1 MNTIK
6 NIKYLESE
14 KDQEYENYQEFEK
27 VVNVKDQEY
36 IIKNQETRKR
46 TLKTMREKQRKY
58 FFLYILEKKI
68 IFH

>member
-36 IIKNQETRKR
+36 IIKNQESRKR
-46 TLKTMREKQRKY
+46 T
-58 FFLYILEKKI
+58 
-68 IFH
+68 